1 MGGKIFVYHIRIMYI
16 YIFSSLWKHEVI
28 LNLLHLNKCAPEK
41 KKSDIKTSLLES
53 IILHTKRHRPGG
65 ALLYAAHSPSNAWAT
80 VVRHPW
86 FSKGEASEVGEDLNV
101 GMFLQV
107 KVL

>member
-1 MGGKIFVYHIRIMYI
+1 MYHIRIMYI
-16 YIFSSLWKHEVI
+16 YISEQKKRHNDNSSR
-28 LNLLHLNKCAPEK
+28 
-41 KKSDIKTSLLES
+41 IKD
-53 IILHTKRHRPGG
+53 LHTKRHRPGG

-101 GMFLQV
+101 GMFL
-107 KVL
+107 